1 MNGISSLGSM
11 SQLQSFQ
18 GHRRADPQEMAQQL
32 FANLDTSN
40 QGYIEKSDLQS
51 AFTQVSSVGNS
62 TELNTD
68 DSDLDEL
75 FNQLD
80 SDGDGKVTES
90 EFTDSLLQID
100 EQINDLFSQMRMDQA
115 MANMPPPPPPEE
127 MSGADDS
134 GFTKEE
140 LEQQMEEIGS
150 SDEKRSTL
158 IENIIANF
166 DEADSDGDG
175 KVSMNEAM
183 AFDQSSSTSTA
194 ATDESND
201 LSTEIS
207 EKVMLQIARLMQSY
221 NTSGENKADTNSTL
235 SISV

>member
-1 MNGISSLGSM
+1 
-11 SQLQSFQ
+11 
-18 GHRRADPQEMAQQL
+18 
-32 FANLDTSN
+32 
-40 QGYIEKSDLQS
+40 
-51 AFTQVSSVGNS
+51 
-62 TELNTD
+62 
-68 DSDLDEL
+68 
-75 FNQLD
+75 
-80 SDGDGKVTES
+80 
-90 EFTDSLLQID
+90 
-100 EQINDLFSQMRMDQA
+100 
-115 MANMPPPPPPEE
+115 

-140 LEQQMEEIGS
+140 LEQQLEEIGS

-221 NTSGENKADTNSTL
+221 NTSGENEADTNSTL